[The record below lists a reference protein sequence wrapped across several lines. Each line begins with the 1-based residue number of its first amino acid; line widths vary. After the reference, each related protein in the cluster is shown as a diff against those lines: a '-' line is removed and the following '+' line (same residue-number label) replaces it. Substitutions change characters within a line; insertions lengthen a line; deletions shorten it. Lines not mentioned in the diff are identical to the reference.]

1 MVTSCFDWC
10 HELVIFRHGRFVL
23 IVYLRQIAWPGSMN
37 GILKLCGDLKMG
49 VKQVSVQIR
58 EKAIKNGE
66 TNSDDLGNGRSRR
79 PHAGDSSS
87 SGSLAA
93 APHRRVV
100 LPRRRPSGPPEAR
113 ATCEEGG
120 GRALSSSFSGSGRA
134 RPSGPPWWFAGGS
147 CPPRRGWPGGHTS
160 SLPAAGS
167 VAVRGRGFSL
177 WLGPAMAWA
186 VPATGFL
193 AQIHRPAPKGMSS
206 K

>member
-1 MVTSCFDWC
+1 MTRQSNASTNKN
-10 HELVIFRHGRFVL
+10 IFYYTYMLLNICRFL
-23 IVYLRQIAWPGSMN
+23 PTKNNRRMRQIDRDICKLLR
-37 GILKLCGDLKMG
+37 GIIQK
-49 VKQVSVQIR
+49 R

-79 PHAGDSSS
+79 PRAGDSSG

-93 APHRRVV
+93 ATHRRVF
-100 LPRRRPSGPPEAR
+100 LPRRRPSELPEAR

-147 CPPRRGWPGGHTS
+147 CPPRRGWPGGHRS
-160 SLPAAGS
+160 SLPA
-167 VAVRGRGFSL
+167 
-177 WLGPAMAWA
+177 
-186 VPATGFL
+186 VPAAGFP